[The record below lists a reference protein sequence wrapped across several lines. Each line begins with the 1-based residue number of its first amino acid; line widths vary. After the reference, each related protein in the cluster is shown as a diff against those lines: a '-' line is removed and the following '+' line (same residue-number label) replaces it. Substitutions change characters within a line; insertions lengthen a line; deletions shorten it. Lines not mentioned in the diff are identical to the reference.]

1 MCQNSLVNDGSVIAP
16 GENDTDDTTSDLAV
30 SVASSTTSVASSVL
44 RFRIENG
51 RTYHSYKE
59 GKYSYPNDEKEN
71 ERLDLQHNLML
82 LTLHE
87 KLGLAPPNDQDFRV
101 QRVLDVGTGTGLW
114 AIDFADEHPDAEV
127 LGTDLSPVHTT
138 HVPPN
143 AKFEIDDVEEPWT
156 YSQPF
161 DYIHVRGMTSSISD
175 WKKFFGQCFANLEP
189 GGYLE
194 LQEGHMRP
202 ECDDGTLTREH
213 AISRWVDYLEQ
224 ASAKFNR
231 PFVDCPSLVKVV
243 EEAGFVDVKLTKFKW
258 PLNPWAKDNHY
269 KLLGE
274 WTEENFMEG
283 IEAWTL
289 APLTRALEWTR
300 EEVLV
305 FLTQVRKELR
315 DRSIHA
321 YLPIFV
327 IHGRKPLQA
336 GGEGE
341 Q

>member
-30 SVASSTTSVASSVL
+30 SVASSTTSIASSVL

-59 GKYSYPNDEKEN
+59 GKCSYPNDEKEN

-82 LTLHE
+82 LALHE
-87 KLGLAPPNDQDFRV
+87 NLGLAPPNDQDFRV
-101 QRVLDVGTGTGLW
+101 KRVLDVGTGTGLW

-127 LGTDLSPVHTT
+127 GESCHEDSNAHTSYRFSGQISLQFIQ
-138 HVPPN
+138 HSNVPPN

-224 ASAKFNR
+224 ACAKFNR
-231 PFVDCPSLVKVV
+231 PFVDCPSL
-243 EEAGFVDVKLTKFKW
+243 T
-258 PLNPWAKDNHY
+258 LNPWAKDNHY

-327 IHGRKPLQA
+327 IHGRKPL
-336 GGEGE
+336 
-341 Q
+341 

>member
-1 MCQNSLVNDGSVIAP
+1 MCQNSPVNEGSVIAP
-16 GENDTDDTTSDLAV
+16 GENV
-30 SVASSTTSVASSVL
+30 SH
-44 RFRIENG
+44 REWENLSLIQG
-51 RTYHSYKE
+51 GH
-59 GKYSYPNDEKEN
+59 YPNDQKEN
-71 ERLDLQHNLML
+71 ERLGLQHNLML

-101 QRVLDVGTGTGLW
+101 KRVLDVGTGTGLW
-114 AIDFADEHPDAEV
+114 ATDFADEHPDAEV
-127 LGTDLSPVHTT
+127 LGTDLSPVQTT

-175 WKKFFGQCFANLEP
+175 WKKCFGQCFANLEP

-202 ECDDGTLTREH
+202 ECDDGTLTH
-213 AISRWVDYLEQ
+213 
-224 ASAKFNR
+224 
-231 PFVDCPSLVKVV
+231 
-243 EEAGFVDVKLTKFKW
+243 
-258 PLNPWAKDNHY
+258 NHY

-321 YLPIFV
+321 YLPM
-327 IHGRKPLQA
+327 
-336 GGEGE
+336 
-341 Q
+341 